1 VRALFDANALISGL
15 LSRAG
20 APVLLL
26 AKWLE
31 GEFELVVTERLL
43 HELEATL
50 ARPKLRRH
58 LDEAEI
64 SAFLE
69 LLRGLAEWV
78 EDPETGPSVN
88 SRDPKDDYLI
98 AAAAYAHA
106 TLVTGDTH
114 LLELE
119 GSIPVL
125 SARAFLDSLSLGEA
139 TCRTL
144 RCCLRLR
151 GRALALR
158 ARGQRLPLRC

>member
-1 VRALFDANALISGL
+1 MRALFDANVLISGL

-20 APVLLL
+20 APALLL

-43 HELEATL
+43 QELEATL

-58 LDEAEI
+58 LEAEI
-64 SAFLE
+64 SEFLE

-78 EDPETGPSVN
+78 EDPEAGPSVT

-98 AAAAYAHA
+98 AAAASAHA
-106 TLVTGDTH
+106 TLVTGDAH

-125 SARAFLDSLSLGEA
+125 SPRAFLDSLDSH
-139 TCRTL
+139 
-144 RCCLRLR
+144 
-151 GRALALR
+151 
-158 ARGQRLPLRC
+158 QRS